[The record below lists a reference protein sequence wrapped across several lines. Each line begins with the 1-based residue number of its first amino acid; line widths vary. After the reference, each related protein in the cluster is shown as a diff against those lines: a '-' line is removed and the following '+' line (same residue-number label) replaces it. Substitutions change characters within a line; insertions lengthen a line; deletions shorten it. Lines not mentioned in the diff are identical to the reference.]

1 VRCLPYRVMSGHGL
15 RAQIVPA
22 KRGRTGAADRR
33 RASHRHRLPV
43 FRHVASPGTA
53 ELQALVPNIAER
65 IGRPLEK
72 RGLIERDCENAWLS
86 GDMAP
91 AGSLDDGLT
100 VYESGPI
107 GVLVNLRLSFA
118 RSHARRKSWIGWT
131 LGRF

>member
-1 VRCLPYRVMSGHGL
+1 MARERRSYRPS
-15 RAQIVPA
+15 A
-22 KRGRTGAADRR
+22 GAPGQRIDGVYLTDTD
-33 RASHRHRLPV
+33 LPV
-43 FRHVASPGTA
+43 FRHVVSPGTA

-100 VYESGPI
+100 VHVSAPI
-107 GVLVNLRLSFA
+107 RVLVNLRLSFA
-118 RSHARRKSWIGWT
+118 RSHVRRKSWIGWT
-131 LGRF
+131 FGRF